1 MKGGLSTEGSQYD
14 SRGESTVVYK
24 TPAREGT
31 PDHNGENILIYLGQK
46 NTP

>member
-1 MKGGLSTEGSQYD
+1 MNGGLSTEGLKYD
-14 SRGESTVVYK
+14 KGGESIVVYK